1 MDAPHQPPHL
11 TILVVEDDPAIG
23 EVVRDLLRDAG
34 VRVVTATT
42 HADALT
48 ALSAVQFALVL
59 ADTAGGSVVASD
71 DPWGDLDAIRRAA
84 RNTPTVIF
92 SAHDPATFAGYATR
106 GFAGFMPKPFD
117 LDDVLHAIRPL
128 IDMPASRMVEH
139 ATCEHANGR

>member
-1 MDAPHQPPHL
+1 MDVPHPTPHL

-23 EVVRDLLRDAG
+23 EVVRDMLRDEG

-84 RNTPTVIF
+84 GAAPTVIF
-92 SAHDPATFAGYATR
+92 SAHNPGTFAGYAAR
-106 GFAGFMPKPFD
+106 GFAGFIAKPCD
-117 LDDVLHAIRPL
+117 LDDVLHAIRSLSGPT
-128 IDMPASRMVEH
+128 ASCTVGN